1 VAIKLK
7 NMKKTIIK
15 IDPEKCIGCG
25 QCASAC
31 HQGAI
36 QMINGK
42 AVLVDE
48 HHCDGLGNCMGDCPS
63 DAISFIEK
71 EMDEPKP
78 EKQVMPQTACCVEH
92 TAQDRPQFP
101 IQLHL
106 INPQNPQFKNAD
118 LLLAADCT
126 AFVHPDFQ
134 SLKEGKRLV
143 IACPK
148 LDSNQEIYI
157 EKLRQL
163 IDEAQIASL
172 TAVIMEVPCCN
183 GLLRLVNAA
192 LEKASREIPLGK
204 VVVEIM

>member
-1 VAIKLK
+1 
-7 NMKKTIIK
+7 MKKTIIK
-15 IDPEKCIGCG
+15 INSEKCTGCG
-25 QCASAC
+25 QCAATC

-36 QMINGK
+36 QIIDGK

-48 HHCDGLGNCMGDCPS
+48 HHCDGLGRCLKKCPA
-63 DAISFIEK
+63 DAISFVEK
-71 EMDEPKP
+71 EIEEPKQ
-78 EKQVMPQTACCVEH
+78 EKPIAPKTACCVEH

-106 INPQNPQFKNAD
+106 INPHNPQFQNAD

-126 AFVHPDFQ
+126 AFVSPDFQ

-148 LDSNQEIYI
+148 LDSNQEIYV

-163 IDEAQIASL
+163 IDEAQIKSL
-172 TAVIMEVPCCN
+172 TAVIMEVPCCA
-183 GLLRLVNAA
+183 GLLRLVNMA
-192 LEKASREIPLGK
+192 LEKTNKEIPLK
-204 VVVEIM
+204 LIKICVNP

>member
-1 VAIKLK
+1 
-7 NMKKTIIK
+7 MKKTIIK
-15 IDPEKCIGCG
+15 INPEKCTGCG
-25 QCASAC
+25 QCAETC

-42 AVLVDE
+42 AVLTDE
-48 HHCDGLGNCMGDCPS
+48 HHCDGLGRCIGNCPS

-71 EMDEPKP
+71 EIEILMQEKP
-78 EKQVMPQTACCVEH
+78 VVQKTACCVEH

-106 INPQNPQFKNAD
+106 INPQNPQFKHAD

-126 AFVHPDFQ
+126 AFVYPEFQ
-134 SLKEGKRLV
+134 CLKKGKRLV

-148 LDSNQEIYI
+148 LDAEQEVYV

-163 IDEAQIASL
+163 VDEAEIASL
-172 TAVIMEVPCCN
+172 TAAVMEVPCCT
-183 GLLRLVNAA
+183 GLLRLVNIA
-192 LEKASREIPLGK
+192 LEKTRRKIPLEK
-204 VVVEIM
+204 VVVGVK

>member
-1 VAIKLK
+1 
-7 NMKKTIIK
+7 MKTIIQ
-15 IDPEKCIGCG
+15 INPEKCTGCG
-25 QCASAC
+25 QCAATC

-42 AVLVDE
+42 AVLVNE
-48 HHCDGLGNCMGDCPS
+48 HHCDGLGRCIGNCPS

-71 EMDEPKP
+71 EMDEPKQDKP
-78 EKQVMPQTACCVEH
+78 VIQKTACCVEH
-92 TAQDRPQFP
+92 TAQNRPQFP

-126 AFVHPDFQ
+126 AFMLPDFQ
-134 SLKEGKRLV
+134 CLKKGKRLV

-148 LDSNQEIYI
+148 LDAEQEIYV

-172 TAVIMEVPCCN
+172 TAAIMEVPCCT
-183 GLLRLVNAA
+183 GLLRWVNAA
-192 LEKASREIPLGK
+192 LEKTKRVLPLEK
-204 VVVEIM
+204 VVVETK